1 MGSKY
6 MITYKNYNSKCWY
19 GEYQSN
25 FFVLALLKLIHIRN
39 KYELVD
45 FNIRKQLQSNKKN
58 KGGK

>member
-45 FNIRKQLQSNKKN
+45 FNIRK
-58 KGGK
+58 